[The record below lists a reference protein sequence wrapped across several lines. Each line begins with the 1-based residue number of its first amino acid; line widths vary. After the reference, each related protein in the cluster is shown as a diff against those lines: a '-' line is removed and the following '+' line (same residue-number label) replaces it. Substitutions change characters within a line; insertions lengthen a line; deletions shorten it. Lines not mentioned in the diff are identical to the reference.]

1 MTRHVPALVVGG
13 GVSGLVCAFALR
25 KSGIDA
31 HLVEASPRSG
41 GVIQSI
47 TSEGFLLELGPQ
59 SFGGAPSLY
68 NLCRQLGIQNQLL
81 TAPPLPRFILID
93 GKLKAAP
100 LRTVHFF
107 ASSFAGIRTKWSIFR
122 DAFGRTVPPAGDES
136 VAAFV
141 RRKFTPELLE
151 KIVGPF
157 VSGIYAGDPEKLSF
171 GAAFPQL
178 REAETETG
186 SIIRG
191 LARRGKQLKQSGA
204 PRPALLSFRN
214 GNETLVHTLSSK
226 IGPALQTNARVTSIA
241 RNSDASVEVQ
251 LETNGQTET
260 ISTKKLIIAT
270 PTEVAGKLL
279 GGLDPALESLLK
291 SVEYVPVAVVSL
303 GYRKSDIGRS
313 LHGFGFLV
321 PRTAGLRVLGTVW
334 NSSLFPGRAPDGC
347 ALLTSFL
354 GGATDPEVAR
364 LPPGEMATLVHNQ
377 ISPLLSITGDP
388 AFSNVT
394 VWRRALPQYNLGH
407 LERLAAV
414 SSLLRNYPGI
424 WLAGNYLRGPALGS
438 TVEQS
443 IAVAEEVRVA
453 LQS

>member
-1 MTRHVPALVVGG
+1 VTRHVPALVVGG
-13 GVSGLVCAFALR
+13 GISGLVCAYALR
-25 KSGIDA
+25 DAGIETEIF
-31 HLVEASPRSG
+31 EASLRPG

-59 SFGGAPSLY
+59 SFGATPSLHK
-68 NLCRQLGIQNQLL
+68 LCQQLGIRNQLL

-100 LRTVHFF
+100 LRVFPFF
-107 ASSFAGIRTKWSIFR
+107 ASSFVGIRTKCSILQ

-157 VSGIYAGDPEKLSF
+157 VSGIYAGDPEKLSL

-186 SIIRG
+186 SIVRG

-214 GNETLVHTLSSK
+214 GNETLVHALSSK

-241 RNSDASVEVQ
+241 RNIDASADVQ
-251 LETNGQTET
+251 IETNGHAET

-270 PTEVAGKLL
+270 PTEIAGKLL
-279 GGLDPALESLLK
+279 GGLDPAFNSLLK

-303 GYRKSDIGRS
+303 GYRKSDIGHS

-321 PRTAGLRVLGTVW
+321 PRSAGLRVLGTVW
-334 NSSLFPGRAPDGC
+334 NSSLFPGRAPDGH

-354 GGATDPEVAR
+354 GGATNPEVAG
-364 LPPGEMATLVHNQ
+364 LPPGELATLVHNE

-388 AFSNVT
+388 AFSGVT
-394 VWRRALPQYNLGH
+394 IWRRALPQYNLGH
-407 LERLAAV
+407 LDRLAAV
-414 SSLLRNYPGI
+414 AKLLRNHSGI

-443 IAVAEEVRVA
+443 LAVAEEVRVT